1 MSEQVGR
8 VSAVASKGERTRTAI
23 VECAKQLFYEHG
35 YEGTSFSD
43 IVEASGLYRGNI
55 THHFRTK
62 DDILKAV
69 IEQHVRDF
77 GTLLAQWEKAHPDPK
92 TRLHAFVGMIT
103 GRRADLVQYGCPI
116 GSLNTE
122 LGKDRR
128 DLQLASRA
136 LFDLFRNW
144 LAVRFT
150 ELNHGGD
157 ALPLALHLLGR
168 AQGITVMAHVY
179 QDAKLL
185 RRETDQLRTWIDQ
198 L

>member
-1 MSEQVGR
+1 MSEETGR
-8 VSAVASKGERTRTAI
+8 AVASKGERTRAAI
-23 VECAKQLFYEHG
+23 IECAKKLFYEHG

-55 THHFRTK
+55 THYFRTK
-62 DDILKAV
+62 DDILRAV
-69 IEQHVRDF
+69 IERHVQDF
-77 GTLLAQWEKAHPDPK
+77 GTLLAQWEHAHPDP
-92 TRLHAFVGMIT
+92 RAQLHAFVGMIT
-103 GRRADLVQYGCPI
+103 GRRTELVQYGCPI

-136 LFDLFRNW
+136 LFDLFRDW
-144 LAVRFT
+144 LAARLA
-150 ELNHGGD
+150 ELNHGED

-168 AQGITVMAHVY
+168 AQGIAVMAHVY

-185 RRETDQLRTWIDQ
+185 RREADQLDAWIDQ